1 MMRMDNEELDNQG
14 DVTSLKNKIRKL
26 EEALTRAKSRNEI
39 LFMTKAT
46 MAQNLMAA
54 IAFSQTVM
62 VSLLPM
68 MAEMAQMTV
77 IAIPQ
82 TVTKMVS
89 IPMKAERDQI
99 MLKAAIANK

>member
-1 MMRMDNEELDNQG
+1 
-14 DVTSLKNKIRKL
+14 
-26 EEALTRAKSRNEI
+26 
-39 LFMTKAT
+39 

-54 IAFSQTVM
+54 IAFSQTVL
-62 VSLLPM
+62 VSLPM

-89 IPMKAERDQI
+89 IPMKAERAQI